1 MYQRM
6 SIEPLQES
14 GTAALRFVIGN
25 NAALLDAN
33 ELDNLIAQL
42 GQVRAHMPP
51 APPPQPEPS
60 RSYSLVVD
68 PCWHVD
74 RSPLFEG
81 VVLLLRHVG
90 FGWIAFSLPPPS
102 MSKLDMALTASPPTQ
117 FGMSSVVN

>member
-25 NAALLDAN
+25 NAALLDAS
-33 ELDNLIAQL
+33 ELDSLIAQL
-42 GQVRAHMPP
+42 GQIRAHMLP
-51 APPPQPEPS
+51 APTPQPEQS
-60 RSYSLVVD
+60 RSYSLEVD

-74 RSPLFEG
+74 RSPLYDG
-81 VVLLLRHVG
+81 VVLMLRHTG

-102 MSKLDMALTASPPTQ
+102 MSKLDMALTAQPPVQ
-117 FGMSSVVN
+117 FGMSSVIN